1 MFQKIESQ
9 RTNEANELKH
19 LSESELAYVLECA
32 RKLSSR
38 DHAMLL
44 VCFTHG
50 LRNQEI
56 AGLRLADLN
65 WLDME
70 ITCRRLKNSM
80 LLSHL
85 RFCICLGLR

>member
-9 RTNEANELKH
+9 LTNEANELKH
-19 LSESELAYVLECA
+19 LSESELADVLECA

-44 VCFTHG
+44 VGFTHG